1 MTSVVLTFLNSWLW
15 PVAVLLC
22 LVFLLRTLRLNFA
35 VGAAVS
41 ILAIALCVS
50 ASSFVRT
57 NLLHLLDITTGGI
70 SSQLIGLNKST
81 SYADV
86 RFKFILELEVDGA
99 PRKFES
105 VHELKVRKSG
115 SDGIGGVPRA
125 YTDYFGEAIYAD
137 LGPSRPGLLML
148 LSTKVAA
155 SVGDSGAGEDKFE
168 GLLPEVCGIAHRFE
182 TIDEFIL
189 ALNNLTG
196 ICLVPTD
203 MLPVVLAVP
212 SPADPNSFRLADFK
226 NLPATFGS
234 GVNFHSLTLEVTDD
248 PVTMGLNVY
257 LPWLNSKEIQREFY
271 IPKLVNRQFVSNRYN
286 LYYGSFL
293 KGHIYESWSG
303 TD

>member
-1 MTSVVLTFLNSWLW
+1 MTSIVLTFLNSWLW

-22 LVFLLRTLRLNFA
+22 LVFLLRTLRPNFA

-41 ILAIALCVS
+41 ILAIALCVG

-125 YTDYFGEAIYAD
+125 YDDYFGEAIYAD

-148 LSTKVAA
+148 LSTEV
-155 SVGDSGAGEDKFE
+155 VTGGHGSGPGEDRFE
-168 GLLPEVCGIAHRFE
+168 NLMPEACGIAHRFD
-182 TIDEFIL
+182 TIDDYIL
-189 ALNNLTG
+189 ALNSLTG
-196 ICLVPTD
+196 TCSVPAI
-203 MLPVVLAVP
+203 MLPVVLSVP
-212 SPADPNSFRLADFK
+212 NAADPFSYQLADFR
-226 NLPATFGS
+226 NLGAAFGNN
-234 GVNFHSLTLEVTDD
+234 VVFRSLEIEFTDE
-248 PVTMGLNVY
+248 PVTTGLDKS
-257 LPWLNSKEIQREFY
+257 LPWLQSKDIQREFY
-271 IPKLVNRQFVSNRYN
+271 IPKLVNRQSVSNRYS
-286 LYYGSFL
+286 LVESSFL
-293 KGHIYESWSG
+293 KGHNYESWSG
-303 TD
+303 FD